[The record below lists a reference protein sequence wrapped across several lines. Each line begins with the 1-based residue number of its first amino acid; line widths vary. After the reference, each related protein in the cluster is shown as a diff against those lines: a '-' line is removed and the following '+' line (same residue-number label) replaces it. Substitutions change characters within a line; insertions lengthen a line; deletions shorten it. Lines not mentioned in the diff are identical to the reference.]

1 MTLDLFNDVFLLHFA
16 LETAKR
22 IFEGLSLLQS
32 DFRQLDAPPNWSR
45 LDPIVIASFLE
56 QVKNYIQFQS
66 MERDADILAPNQV
79 SKNQSQSELHL
90 SWSVSIAGSHWVPR
104 HLVVSREIIDSKL
117 FSSFDKPR

>member
-1 MTLDLFNDVFLLHFA
+1 MTLDLFYDVFLLHFA

-32 DFRQLDAPPNWSR
+32 DFCQLDTPPNWSR

>member
-1 MTLDLFNDVFLLHFA
+1 VTLDLFNDVFLLHFA

-56 QVKNYIQFQS
+56 QVKNYIQFQD

-90 SWSVSIAGSHWVPR
+90 SWSVSIAGSHRVSR
-104 HLVVSREIIDSKL
+104 YLVVGREITDSKL
-117 FSSFDKPR
+117 FSGFYKPR

>member
-1 MTLDLFNDVFLLHFA
+1 LHLA

-32 DFRQLDAPPNWSR
+32 DFRQLDTPPNWSR

-56 QVKNYIQFQS
+56 QVKNYIQFQD

-90 SWSVSIAGSHWVPR
+90 SWSVSIAGSHRVSR
-104 HLVVSREIIDSKL
+104 YLVVGREIIDSKL
-117 FSSFDKPR
+117 FSGFYKPR

>member
-1 MTLDLFNDVFLLHFA
+1 VTLDLFNDVFLLHFA

-32 DFRQLDAPPNWSR
+32 DFRQLDTPPNWSR

-56 QVKNYIQFQS
+56 QVKNYIQFQE
-66 MERDADILAPNQV
+66 MKRGAHILALYQA
-79 SKNQSQSELHL
+79 SKNQSQSDLHL
-90 SWSVSIAGSHWVPR
+90 SRSVSIAGSYRVSR
-104 HLVVSREIIDSKL
+104 HLVVSWEMIDSKL